1 MAQLRNVVSR
11 PIGFDAVLR
20 VRCSAGI
27 RACDFLGNFV
37 ATNSNDLEMAA
48 IDSDKTLIAE
58 IKYTT
63 GHNLVV
69 VHCTIVR
76 KLCYCKLT
84 VVQYSVLDTLL

>member
-1 MAQLRNVVSR
+1 MIVQAEAAGGSEGPRAMAQLRTVVSR

-27 RACDFLGNFV
+27 RACDFIGNFV

-58 IKYTT
+58 IK
-63 GHNLVV
+63 
-69 VHCTIVR
+69 
-76 KLCYCKLT
+76 
-84 VVQYSVLDTLL
+84 